1 MMGVRQSSG
10 ERRQRGLSLIELM
23 VAVVLGILLM
33 AGMIQ
38 IFVATKVSYM
48 TQAGQAYLHE
58 TGRFALEYVGRD
70 VRMAGLLGCSSRNN
84 IPVISYLRPAGFE
97 FDFTVGVRGYEYTG
111 TAPGET
117 YPLPGDF
124 PAVDAN
130 AGSWSPALPA
140 GVVGS
145 VLNGSDVLVVRSI
158 GDAPIPLVA
167 PFTSGSQV
175 FAQTVSGIERGD
187 ILLVTDCQQAQIFQA
202 TNVVTASNNIVG
214 VQTTDGGE
222 FVPGNSSNI
231 NATGPVTRFGPGTEI
246 VRLRT
251 IVYYVGLGAN
261 GDPALFR
268 MSTARTGLAVG
279 LQPEELV
286 GGVESMQLLFGVD
299 TTNNFS
305 TDAYVPASGVTDWN
319 RVVAVRMAL
328 LLRTPEEFGTQL
340 DSETYVLGGTT
351 LNPVEDRRQ
360 RRVFTKTIALRNRM
374 L

>member
-1 MMGVRQSSG
+1 MGVALSQAACR
-10 ERRQRGLSLIELM
+10 ERGLSLIELM
-23 VAVVLGILLM
+23 VAVLLGSLLM
-33 AGMIQ
+33 VGMIQ

-48 TQAGQAYLHE
+48 TQTGQAYLHE
-58 TGRFALEYVGRD
+58 SGRFALEYAARD
-70 VRMAGLLGCSSRNN
+70 VRMAGLMGCTSRNN
-84 IPVISYLRPAGFE
+84 VPVTSYLDSVSFE
-97 FDFTVGVRGYEYTG
+97 FDFSQGVRGYEYAG

-117 YPLPGDF
+117 FPLPGDF

-140 GVVGS
+140 GIVGNVVS
-145 VLNGSDVLVVRSI
+145 GSDVLVVRSI

-167 PFTSGSQV
+167 PFTSGNQV
-175 FAQTVSGIERGD
+175 FAETVSGLEIGD

-202 TNVVTASNNIVG
+202 TNISDSSNNIVG
-214 VQTTDGGE
+214 GVAGQFT
-222 FVPGNSSNI
+222 PGNSSNI
-231 NATGPVTRFGPGTEI
+231 NARGPVTNFGPGTEI
-246 VRLRT
+246 ARIST

-261 GDPALFR
+261 GVPALFR
-268 MSTARTGLAVG
+268 MATARTGPVVG
-279 LQPEELV
+279 LQAEELV

-328 LLRTPEEFGTQL
+328 LLRTPDEYGTQV
-340 DSETYVLGGTT
+340 DADTYSLGGTVV
-351 LNPVEDRRQ
+351 NPPNDRHQ